1 MMTAEERMEFLMKI
15 KGEVKEDTTLFADIV
30 IVCNSGVE
38 DAIASERR
46 RAADMETIV
55 AGMYSLTT
63 GKYREKNQKWIVG
76 LIKSKL
82 ERWSE
87 NSYLGGWEMV
97 LDELEDMTKE

>member
-1 MMTAEERMEFLMKI
+1 MTPEERMRFLMNI
-15 KGEVKEDTTLFADIV
+15 KDEVKKDTSLFADIV
-30 IVCNSGVE
+30 TVCNSGVE

-63 GKYREKNQKWIVG
+63 GKYREKNQKWILG

-82 ERWSE
+82 ERW
-87 NSYLGGWEMV
+87 NDISYLGGWEMV
-97 LDELEDMTKE
+97 LDELEDRLKE

>member
-1 MMTAEERMEFLMKI
+1 MTPEERMRFLMNI
-15 KGEVKEDTTLFADIV
+15 KNEVTKDTSLFADIV
-30 IVCNSGVE
+30 TVCNSGVE
-38 DAIASERR
+38 DAISIERQ

-87 NSYLGGWEMV
+87 DSYLGGWEMV